1 MNRITLIILFL
12 CLITNTMPAASQQPA
27 PAVPQSPD
35 AAAAPAKQGAMR
47 VPMQDR
53 ASFNVKI
60 TEKQARAGA
69 TSVPAGAPQTGNPP
83 SPKVPANQ
91 PAEVEVTRF
100 MPVQRNFVTWSN
112 GVKTEDWI
120 SGKYLLKKSPDGNW
134 INTFDTETDVMALA
148 SSAFT
153 LRHFFSWVTPATYV
167 EAGTRNGQPA

>member
-35 AAAAPAKQGAMR
+35 AAAAPAPAKQGAMR

-100 MPVQRNFVTWSN
+100 MPVQRNNVTWSN
-112 GVKTEDWI
+112 GVKT
-120 SGKYLLKKSPDGNW
+120 
-134 INTFDTETDVMALA
+134 
-148 SSAFT
+148 
-153 LRHFFSWVTPATYV
+153 
-167 EAGTRNGQPA
+167 